1 MAGLGRTYLQRSPI
15 CPAIVVPSDSD
26 IIKAIHVWNTL
37 TYNPVLLL
45 KCFEWIKKEHQSV
58 LSLSSKKKN
67 KVLARC
73 LCFSVLHHYKF
84 NHLDC
89 EILSQY
95 TEFNQTL
102 ISKWLTDSVSL
113 DYCMCH
119 YTVFLLHIS
128 CSGII
133 HTQSCDSLLM
143 SPDLLIN
150 LLSLL
155 FGIFYFKSIF
165 FYLLGNCLQ
174 YLRLWFQ
181 KRKKSHFW

>member
-1 MAGLGRTYLQRSPI
+1 MTVTQF
-15 CPAIVVPSDSD
+15 
-26 IIKAIHVWNTL
+26 IHVWNTL
-37 TYNPVLLL
+37 TYNSVLLL
-45 KCFEWIKKEHQSV
+45 KCFEWIKKEHQSL

-133 HTQSCDSLLM
+133 HTQSCDSRV
-143 SPDLLIN
+143 LIC
-150 LLSLL
+150 SLTCYHYYL
-155 FGIFYFKSIF
+155 EYFILKAFFFKSSGKLF
-165 FYLLGNCLQ
+165 AV
-174 YLRLWFQ
+174 
-181 KRKKSHFW
+181 S

>member
-1 MAGLGRTYLQRSPI
+1 M
-15 CPAIVVPSDSD
+15 
-26 IIKAIHVWNTL
+26 
-37 TYNPVLLL
+37 
-45 KCFEWIKKEHQSV
+45 
-58 LSLSSKKKN
+58 
-67 KVLARC
+67 LARC
-73 LCFSVLHHYKF
+73 LCFSVLHCYKL
-84 NHLDC
+84 NHLDY

-113 DYCMCH
+113 HYCMCH

-165 FYLLGNCLQ
+165 FYLLGNCLT
-174 YLRLWFQ
+174 LVPE
-181 KRKKSHFW
+181 KKKKSFLVSNFLCLVLYFLEEERSPRGINLSKSGNKTKVFFMVR

>member
-1 MAGLGRTYLQRSPI
+1 M
-15 CPAIVVPSDSD
+15 
-26 IIKAIHVWNTL
+26 
-37 TYNPVLLL
+37 
-45 KCFEWIKKEHQSV
+45 

-143 SPDLLIN
+143 GPDLLIN

-155 FGIFYFKSIF
+155 FGIFYFKGFFFFLIFWEIVCSI
-165 FYLLGNCLQ
+165 LGFGS
-174 YLRLWFQ
+174 R
-181 KRKKSHFW
+181 KEKKSFLVSNFLCLVLYFLEEERSPRGINLSKSGNKTKVFFMVR